1 MQTKELTK
9 ESRKLP
15 TIFNDF
21 FKPWDEWFDNGIWF
35 KTMNTPSVN
44 IVEESDQYIVTLAV
58 PGLKKNDF
66 DIVVDDNNMLIISCE
81 KEEEKEKEDKN
92 FTRREYNYS
101 SFSRSLSLPE
111 EIKRDRID
119 ATYEDGILKIRL
131 PRNPEAKIHSQ
142 KRINVN

>member
-15 TIFNDF
+15 TLFNDF

-44 IVEESDQYIVTLAV
+44 IMEEPDQFIVTLAV

-66 DIVVDDNNMLIISCE
+66 DIVIDDNNMLIISCE
-81 KEEEKEKEDKN
+81 KETEKEK
-92 FTRREYNYS
+92 RRQEFY
-101 SFSRSLSLPE
+101 
-111 EIKRDRID
+111 K
-119 ATYEDGILKIRL
+119 
-131 PRNPEAKIHSQ
+131 
-142 KRINVN
+142 KRI